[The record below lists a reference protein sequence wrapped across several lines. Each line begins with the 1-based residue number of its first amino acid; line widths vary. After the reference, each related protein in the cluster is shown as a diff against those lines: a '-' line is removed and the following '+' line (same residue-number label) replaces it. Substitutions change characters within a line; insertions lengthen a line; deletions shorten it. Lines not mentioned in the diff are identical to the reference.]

1 MRPDQLRSEVSQF
14 RFFPS
19 FFPRHRNSFGVN
31 AVKVRKH
38 AIRIRAVAVAVT
50 RICASRASTLTGI
63 MAPTLFTEF
72 SNKGHPSLVA
82 EAPSTV
88 ICDTPV
94 RSVYAKKATAYATN
108 SWMMIR
114 SQCQKRRGTELS
126 SKRARSRL
134 VN

>member
-38 AIRIRAVAVAVT
+38 AIRIRAAAVT

-108 SWMMIR
+108 SWMIR
-114 SQCQKRRGTELS
+114 SQCQKRRGTELG